1 MGEDPLYHDVQCT
14 LLLEDD
20 TSKVKEN
27 LVPFDLQQTPL
38 IDLSVPQTQATELQI
53 SFKHMTVVL
62 TEVAII
68 VFVDNLKILTLLRPV
83 KTKINSFPKIRLD
96 WRLYFIDF
104 HLRHPNYW
112 SMLVLYWRTH
122 HGLCLVSSHVVNI
135 RIKPKITWKIS
146 LKYMLNIIVFCD
158 KIDLNSQ
165 WLKNR
170 SWPLKLQLSDISH
183 FSLSP
188 KCTSLSQS
196 GRGKIFVSIKIFGW
210 EKIFVNAGDIS
221 LSSTQLALI

>member
-1 MGEDPLYHDVQCT
+1 MT
-14 LLLEDD
+14 
-20 TSKVKEN
+20 KV
-27 LVPFDLQQTPL
+27 
-38 IDLSVPQTQATELQI
+38 
-53 SFKHMTVVL
+53 
-62 TEVAII
+62 
-68 VFVDNLKILTLLRPV
+68 
-83 KTKINSFPKIRLD
+83 NSFQKFKNSQLKAIFFLNF
-96 WRLYFIDF
+96 Y
-104 HLRHPNYW
+104 LRHPNHW

-146 LKYMLNIIVFCD
+146 LKYMFNIIVFCD

-165 WLKNR
+165 WPKNR

-210 EKIFVNAGDIS
+210 EKIFVNADDIS